1 MVHQCNCH
9 TGIASAK
16 GHVSLGS
23 PIHAAQRVGEVADT
37 VPGALEVMQSL
48 GIDQCCGRDLTLA
61 EAAGLAGVSL
71 DDLLD
76 ALRAARTGA
85 P

>member
-1 MVHQCNCH
+1 M
-9 TGIASAK
+9 
-16 GHVSLGS
+16 
-23 PIHAAQRVGEVADT
+23 
-37 VPGALEVMQSL
+37 VPGALEVMQAI

-61 EAAGLAGVSL
+61 QAAVLAGVSL
-71 DDLLD
+71 DGLLD